1 MTALTNYFRDY
12 IHEIILVNDSS
23 KDRTAEVAGEIARQN
38 RRVRVINRK
47 PPNGVGRA
55 LRDGYAAATGD
66 YILTMDSD
74 FVQIVPEMRDLFDAV
89 AQGYDGAIGSRF
101 TQESIMVNYPF
112 AKIVSNRLFHF
123 LARRSLGL
131 GFHDIS
137 NNLKLYKAGILKE
150 MNITENHFAA
160 NAEIGLKSI
169 AAGYRIKEVP
179 VSWINRTEDMG
190 SSSFRL
196 FGVGPH
202 YVRALRD
209 VIRWMRNLK
218 TAPRPQG

>member
-1 MTALTNYFRDY
+1 VTALTNYFRDY
-12 IHEIILVNDSS
+12 IHEIILVNDNSR
-23 KDRTAEVAGEIARQN
+23 DRTADVAGEIARQY
-38 RRVRVINRK
+38 RRVRIINRK

-55 LRDGYAAATGD
+55 LRDGYKAATGE

-74 FVQIVPEMRDLFDAV
+74 FGQIVPEMRDLFDAM
-89 AQGYDGAIGSRF
+89 AEGYDGAIGSRF

-137 NNLKLYKAGILKE
+137 NNLKLYKAEILKE
-150 MNITENHFAA
+150 MKITENHFAA

-179 VSWINRTEDMG
+179 ISWINRTGDMG

-196 FGVGPH
+196 FGVGLH

-218 TAPRPQG
+218 TAPRTEG